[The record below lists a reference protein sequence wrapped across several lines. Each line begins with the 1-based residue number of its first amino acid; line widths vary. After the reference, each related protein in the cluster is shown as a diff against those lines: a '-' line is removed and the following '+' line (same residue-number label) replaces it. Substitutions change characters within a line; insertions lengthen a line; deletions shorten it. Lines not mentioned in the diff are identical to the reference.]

1 MSINWDVSNLR
12 SRLTVGENVQFG
24 GTGVRRTATGVSNLD
39 ASHVIV
45 RPGGQVLVSRP
56 SVLPENIEIIP
67 LPGITGPRPGVRPN
81 PVAPPP
87 PSDFSL
93 ATLLD
98 GTPLT
103 LAEFEGVL
111 RSLMGNAPKVSAAVV
126 TSLFDSLYSA
136 LSERNLPAS
145 QIDLLF
151 DSMLDHAEASSLFA
165 EDARQAL
172 GLEYFAQYAGRPT
185 SGGNVEALLELGE
198 RLGVPEALSIRALLD
213 EHAAELAEAGITASE
228 VINDPML
235 KDIIGFL
242 LRNGGKMDPDE
253 LQQVLNLARKVAD
266 FVIAQKVAAK
276 GKGGGDKMSKE
287 MLEALQE
294 IDRLNRELAAQ
305 MQEQMEAIAEAQAAA
320 ASAGAGVADNSAA
333 IASMEQSIDTAM
345 FTGEVRA
352 VAMNVDSVDQ
362 PAFDIVAP
370 NGTTTTVDQYF
381 TQIEVASIVD
391 QMALGTL
398 TPSEA
403 ANTISLE
410 EWNAASAG
418 IATAGASQ
426 GEQWIMRD
434 QLATEILTRA
444 GLDPQEVGYVVIAPN
459 ALASIQA
466 AAGISD
472 QINQAVPN
480 AFAGAPENFAAV
492 TVPEAGASASVSSG
506 QGATGSDTT
515 AATTTTT
522 GTGP

>member
-1 MSINWDVSNLR
+1 MAINWDVSNLR
-12 SRLTVGENVQFG
+12 ARVTVGENVHFG
-24 GTGVRRTATGVSNLD
+24 GTGVRRSATGISNLN
-39 ASHVIV
+39 ANHVIV

-56 SVLPENIEIIP
+56 SGLPENVEIIP
-67 LPGITGPRPGVRPN
+67 IPGITGPRPGVRPN
-81 PVAPPP
+81 PVTPQP
-87 PSDFSL
+87 PSPFSL

-111 RSLMGNAPKVSAAVV
+111 RSLMGSAPKVSAAVV
-126 TSLFDSLYSA
+126 SSLFDSLYAA
-136 LSERNLPAS
+136 LSERNLPSS

-151 DSMLDHAEASSLFA
+151 DSMLDHAEASSLFGD
-165 EDARQAL
+165 DARQAL
-172 GLEYFAQYAGRPT
+172 GLEYFAQYAGRPA

-198 RLGVPEALSIRALLD
+198 RLGVPEALTIRAFLD
-213 EHAAELAEAGITASE
+213 EHAAELAEAGITMSE

-235 KDIIGFL
+235 KDVIGFL

-305 MQEQMEAIAEAQAAA
+305 LQEQMEAIAEAQAAA
-320 ASAGAGVADNSAA
+320 AAAGAGAADNGAA
-333 IASMEQSIDTAM
+333 ISAMEQSIDTAM

-352 VAMNVDSVDQ
+352 VAMNEQEAFSVGT
-362 PAFDIVAP
+362 VA
-370 NGTTTTVDQYF
+370 VDQYF

-398 TPSEA
+398 TPNEA
-403 ANTISLE
+403 ANTVSLE
-410 EWNAASAG
+410 EWNAAAAG

-444 GLDPQEVGYVVIAPN
+444 GLDPQDAGYVVIAPN
-459 ALASIQA
+459 ALAAIQA

-480 AFAGAPENFAAV
+480 AFAGAPENFASV
-492 TVPEAGASASVSSG
+492 TVPTAGAA
-506 QGATGSDTT
+506 GATETGT
-515 AATTTTT
+515 ANAGTTTTT
-522 GTGP
+522 VSTGPGT